1 MVLTEYGTFGDGGGG
16 GGWNLFGE
24 PVNGNG
30 EPTSEEPV
38 STEKELEDIENIV
51 DQVKPFWPLLLIP
64 LVIQFWNR
72 FKKREDDVPWEAI
85 ARAVAPIVAPIILS
99 LVWVILTKFDKRVDW
114 LANMI
119 SVAEIIPTVDLNVPP
134 GIVLGSMYASAED
147 VQRILTAVVEAGEKL
162 AGLDPGDIIPEVPKD
177 STTEKIIRA
186 FVGEEPVGKLI
197 VDLIFGKE

>member
-24 PVNGNG
+24 PAEPGE
-30 EPTSEEPV
+30 EPTLEEPD
-38 STEKELEDIENIV
+38 LENIV

-85 ARAVAPIVAPIILS
+85 ARAIAPIVAPIILS
-99 LVWVILTKFDKRVDW
+99 AVWVLLTKFDKRVDW

-119 SVAEIIPTVDLNVPP
+119 AVAEIIPTVDPLILQSYYATKTAASLPP
-134 GIVLGSMYASAED
+134 TCPI
-147 VQRILTAVVEAGEKL
+147 
-162 AGLDPGDIIPEVPKD
+162 PGQHFP
-177 STTEKIIRA
+177 
-186 FVGEEPVGKLI
+186 
-197 VDLIFGKE
+197 

>member
-1 MVLTEYGTFGDGGGG
+1 MVITAEDQFG

-30 EPTSEEPV
+30 EPISEENANA
-38 STEKELEDIENIV
+38 SAEDLENIV

-64 LVIQFWNR
+64 LVIQLWNR

-85 ARAVAPIVAPIILS
+85 ARAIAPIVAPIILS
-99 LVWVILTKFDKRVDW
+99 AVWVILTKFDKRVDW

-119 SVAEIIPTVDLNVPP
+119 AVAEIIPAVDLNVPP

-147 VQRILTAVVEAGEKL
+147 VQKILAAVIKAGENL
-162 AGLDPGDIIPEVPKD
+162 TNLSAEDLVGLVPDIPQESKGEDIL
-177 STTEKIIRA
+177 RA
-186 FVGEEPVGKLI
+186 LVGGEPVGNLI
-197 VDLIFGKE
+197 LDLVFGKK

>member
-1 MVLTEYGTFGDGGGG
+1 MVLTEYGTFGGGTGGG

-24 PVNGNG
+24 PVIGPE
-30 EPTSEEPV
+30 EPTLEEAD
-38 STEKELEDIENIV
+38 LENIV

-64 LVIQFWNR
+64 LVIQLWNR

-85 ARAVAPIVAPIILS
+85 ARAIAPIVAPIILS
-99 LVWVILTKFDKRVDW
+99 AVWVLLTKFDKRVDW

-119 SVAEIIPTVDLNVPP
+119 AVAEIIPTVDLNVPP

-162 AGLDPGDIIPEVPKD
+162 AGMDPSDIIPDIPQESKGED
-177 STTEKIIRA
+177 ILRA
-186 FVGEEPVGKLI
+186 LVGGEPVGNLI
-197 VDLIFGKE
+197 LDLVFGKE